1 MGLNSKDLARLGP
14 HAQKQVLQKLGAQQR
29 QREQKQ
35 KKPNKY
41 NAKPTDVVMPNG
53 TVQHF
58 SSEKEASRFR
68 ELDLLQRAGEIN
80 DLRCQVPFELIPR
93 QRREDGKWEQPCKYI
108 ADFTYRDRGRLV
120 VEDVKGYNDPKSAAY
135 KLYTVK
141 RKLMLMVHGITI
153 KEV

>member
-1 MGLNSKDLARLGP
+1 MGLNSHDLARLGP
-14 HAQKQVLQKLGAQQR
+14 NAQKQVLQKLGAQQR

-35 KKPNKY
+35 KKGNKY
-41 NAKPTDVVMPNG
+41 KAKPTDILMPDG
-53 TVQHF
+53 TMRHF
-58 SSEKEASRFR
+58 DSEKEAARFS
-68 ELDLLQRAGEIN
+68 ELDLLQRAGEIK

-93 QRREDGKWEQPCKYI
+93 QQREDGKWEQPCKYI

-153 KEV
+153 KEI

>member
-29 QREQKQ
+29 QREKKG

-41 NAKPTDVVMPNG
+41 NAQSTDLIMPDG
-53 TVQHF
+53 TVRHF
-58 SSEKEASRFR
+58 SSQKEAARFS

-80 DLRCQVPFELIPR
+80 GLRCQVPFELIPR
-93 QRREDGKWEQPCKYI
+93 QKRADGKWEEPCKYI
-108 ADFTYRDRGRLV
+108 ADFVYRDGCRLV

-135 KLYTVK
+135 RLYTVK
-141 RKLMLMVHGITI
+141 RKLMLKVHGITI
-153 KEV
+153 KEI